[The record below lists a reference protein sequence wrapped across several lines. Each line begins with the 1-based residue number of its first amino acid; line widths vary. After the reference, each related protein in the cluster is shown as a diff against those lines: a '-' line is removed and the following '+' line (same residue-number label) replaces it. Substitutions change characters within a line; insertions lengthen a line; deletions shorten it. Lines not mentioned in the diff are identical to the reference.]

1 MQENAT
7 LNYQND
13 EYIHTLK
20 NGEKGVIAE
29 LEGSLTD
36 RDKLI
41 CAANNLLHKIKD
53 ISVQFIAY
61 VSPKNNEQRYFISLI
76 MPDVA
81 EKEKVRIKS
90 VEYFKDIINVCIGDF
105 SFLDKTSLDNLLNDI
120 FLSGTWNGIS
130 LSDTKTKK
138 ANNVSENNITEEEL
152 KTFDVE
158 RQKHLDYSINSTI
171 WTLNLSN
178 KKPIDNSLGYKI
190 KRYILNPPYFELLG
204 KIDNALYG
212 KINISTGFFWQEPKY
227 TSSNPRNKTF
237 AFNSF
242 LPFGFNRKKYK
253 DSVYSVDGFKDI
265 PEIMYP
271 ATLWHGTENKTVP
284 VILNNG
290 IKTGFDVFDGS
301 SHYSGTIIG
310 QNSGK
315 SSLINYM
322 AYWHYVKG
330 DRIFIFPMNDQDS
343 YIDLLKKTSGQ
354 EIILDINNPVSVNPF
369 SLIKNE
375 DLFKEYR
382 EILVEWIYL
391 TATDKDDKKRGNIP
405 ETDNDYKY
413 LIKYNIDKALSE
425 LWTEHKDNLTLK
437 IVADFIKTKN
447 NAELSTFLERLNLFI
462 KSYGKFFTG
471 KSEVYFNKPFVVI
484 NTSNIDS
491 FSHPILSGV
500 LITAMDIHIKIYQD
514 KNRTSGYFKR
524 SLVFI
529 DRFEELLDNIPEI
542 EESTWFF
549 YRGAAKSG
557 ISLFYSITTDIG
569 RFTEEK
575 QLNSAKRFLECSI
588 WIFITPDMSGSI
600 YNFSEVLLT
609 ALAGAKNFT
618 KAKRLK
624 QGEFLL
630 VNRSNRYSAKIKLIL
645 CDGI

>member
-7 LNYQND
+7 INYQND

-20 NGEKGVIAE
+20 NGEKGVIVE
-29 LEGSLTD
+29 LECSLTD
-36 RDKLI
+36 RGKFI
-41 CAANNLLHKIKD
+41 GVANNLLHTIKG
-53 ISVQFIAY
+53 ISIQFIDY

-81 EKEKVRIKS
+81 EKEKDRIKS
-90 VEYFKDIINVCIGDF
+90 VEYFKDIINVYIEDY
-105 SFLDKTSLDNLLNDI
+105 SFLDKTTLDNLLNDI

-130 LSDTKTKK
+130 LPDTKTKK
-138 ANNVSENNITEEEL
+138 ANNVSENNITAEEL

-158 RQKHLDYSINSTI
+158 RQKHLDYSIKSTI

-190 KRYILNPPYFELLG
+190 KRYILNPPYFKLLER
-204 KIDNALYG
+204 IDNALCG
-212 KINISTGFFWQEPKY
+212 KINISIGLLWQEPKY
-227 TSSNPRNKTF
+227 ASSNPRNKTF
-237 AFNSF
+237 AFYSF

-253 DSVYSVDGFKDI
+253 DSVYSVDGLKDI

-271 ATLWHGTENKTVP
+271 AALWQGTENKTVP
-284 VILNNG
+284 VILNSG

-301 SHYSGTIIG
+301 SNYSGTIIG

-375 DLFKEYR
+375 DLFKKYGG
-382 EILVEWIYL
+382 ILVEWIYL
-391 TATDKDDKKRGNIP
+391 AATDKDDKKRGNISK
-405 ETDNDYKY
+405 TDNDYKNEY
-413 LIKYNIDKALSE
+413 FIKDNIDKALSE
-425 LWTEHKDNLTLK
+425 LWPEYKDNLTLK

-447 NAELSTFLERLNLFI
+447 NAELSAFLEKLNLFI
-462 KSYGKFFTG
+462 KFYGKFFTG
-471 KSEVYFNKPFVVI
+471 KSEVYFNNPFVVI

-491 FSHPILSGV
+491 FSHPVLSGV
-500 LITAMDIHIKIYQD
+500 LITDMDIHIKTYLD
-514 KNRTSGYFKR
+514 ENREIGNFKW

-529 DRFEELLDNIPEI
+529 DKFEELLDNIPEI
-542 EESTWFF
+542 EESTRFF

-557 ISLFYSITTDIG
+557 
-569 RFTEEK
+569 R
-575 QLNSAKRFLECSI
+575 
-588 WIFITPDMSGSI
+588 
-600 YNFSEVLLT
+600 V
-609 ALAGAKNFT
+609 
-618 KAKRLK
+618 
-624 QGEFLL
+624 
-630 VNRSNRYSAKIKLIL
+630 
-645 CDGI
+645 